1 MTWKWTESPSQNGPK
16 KGGPQRRRE
25 FFVKWV
31 DQSYWHC
38 DWISELQLDVFHPLM
53 FRIYSR
59 KYDMEEPP
67 KLEEPLDEHDSRYK
81 RIKNNRAAEQEK
93 QEKALEEKFYKYVNR

>member
-1 MTWKWTESPSQNGPK
+1 
-16 KGGPQRRRE
+16 
-25 FFVKWV
+25 
-31 DQSYWHC
+31 
-38 DWISELQLDVFHPLM
+38 
-53 FRIYSR
+53 
-59 KYDMEEPP
+59 MEEPP